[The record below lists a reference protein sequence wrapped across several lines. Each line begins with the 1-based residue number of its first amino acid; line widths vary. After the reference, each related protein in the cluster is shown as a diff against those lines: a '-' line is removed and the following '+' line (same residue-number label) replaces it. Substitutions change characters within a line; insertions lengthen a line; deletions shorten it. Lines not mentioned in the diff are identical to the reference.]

1 MSTPRTGSEDAEAPH
16 GKRRWTRYLP
26 LAVIAAGLGAAVLFG
41 GEYLSFETAFNALR
55 ERREGLQAY
64 VADHRVLALLA
75 FAGLYMLVTAL
86 SVPGATI
93 LTLAGGFLFG
103 VWLGGAA
110 TVVGATAGAV
120 VVFLAAR
127 AAAGDFLRRKAG
139 PAVARIE
146 QGVRENAFSYLLSL
160 RLLPVLPFWLVN
172 LASGFVDIPLRTY
185 ALATFLG
192 IIPGTFIYAG
202 VGAGLGAV
210 FEGREKLDLGVI
222 FKPEILLPLVAL
234 ALLSLAP
241 MIWKRMRRGKA
252 ST

>member
-1 MSTPRTGSEDAEAPH
+1 VSTADGTGKARPGTLKRFAP
-16 GKRRWTRYLP
+16 
-26 LAVIAAGLGAAVLFG
+26 
-41 GEYLSFETAFNALR
+41 
-55 ERREGLQAY
+55 
-64 VADHRVLALLA
+64 LALLA
-75 FAGLYMLVTAL
+75 LGLILFFALGGARYLAFDKLGEQRAALQAFVAENRVLAVLIFVGLYAAVTAL
-86 SVPGATI
+86 SIPGATV
-93 LTLAGGFLFG
+93 LTLAGGFLLG

-110 TVVGATAGAV
+110 TVTGATIGAV

-139 PAVARIE
+139 PAVAKIE
-146 QGVRENAFSYLLSL
+146 QGVRENAFSYILSL

-202 VGAGLGAV
+202 VGAGLGSV
-210 FEGREKLDLGVI
+210 FEGREQLDLGVI
-222 FKPEILLPLVAL
+222 FRPAILLPLIGL

-241 MIWKRMRRGKA
+241 MALRRLRRKPA
-252 ST
+252 

>member
-1 MSTPRTGSEDAEAPH
+1 VSTPALETQGPEPARKPGWA
-16 GKRRWTRYLP
+16 RFLP
-26 LAVIAAGLGAAVLFG
+26 LALIAAGLVVLFIFG
-41 GEYLSFETAFNALR
+41 GEYLSFDIAFGALR
-55 ERREGLQAY
+55 ERREALQAY
-64 VADHRVLALLA
+64 VADHRVVALLA
-75 FAGLYMLVTAL
+75 FMGLYMAVTAL

-110 TVVGATAGAV
+110 TVVAATAGAV
-120 VVFLAAR
+120 LVFLAAR

-139 PAVARIE
+139 PGIARIE

-160 RLLPVLPFWLVN
+160 RLLPILPFWLVN

-185 ALATFLG
+185 ASATFLG

-222 FKPEILLPLVAL
+222 FKPDILLPLLAL

-241 MIWKRMRRGKA
+241 TIWKRVRGRKA
-252 ST
+252 TA

>member
-1 MSTPRTGSEDAEAPH
+1 MSTPAPETQPPETPVKPR
-16 GKRRWTRYLP
+16 GWTRFLP
-26 LAVIAAGLGAAVLFG
+26 LGLIALALVAALSLGLGEF
-41 GEYLSFETAFNALR
+41 LSFDKLR
-55 ERREGLQAY
+55 EQRTALQAF
-64 VADHRVLALLA
+64 VADHRLYALLA
-75 FAGLYMLVTAL
+75 FAAAYMAVTAL
-86 SVPGATI
+86 SVPGATV

-110 TVVGATAGAV
+110 TVVGATLGAV

-160 RLLPVLPFWLVN
+160 RLLPILPFWLVN

-210 FEGREKLDLGVI
+210 FEGREALNLGVI
-222 FKPEILLPLVAL
+222 FKPAVLLPLVAL

-241 MIWKRMRRGKA
+241 TVWKRLRGRKTA
-252 ST
+252 A